1 MYIPWCPIFLSKL
14 RASFE
19 VFDYLIQREHY
30 CCGQSFSLQWSRRR
44 APSPQN
50 PKNKSPIFI
59 YSFGRSINV
68 LSNKRSD
75 RWQLTRH
82 NLLCNSELVGECL
95 SHCIC
100 PSRYLRLKVAL
111 TFYFDG
117 LDCFLAVHKWGG
129 VFLFLVCNPK
139 TFW

>member
-1 MYIPWCPIFLSKL
+1 M
-14 RASFE
+14 
-19 VFDYLIQREHY
+19 
-30 CCGQSFSLQWSRRR
+30 
-44 APSPQN
+44 
-50 PKNKSPIFI
+50 
-59 YSFGRSINV
+59 
-68 LSNKRSD
+68 
-75 RWQLTRH
+75 H

-117 LDCFLAVHKWGG
+117 LDCFLAIHKRGG